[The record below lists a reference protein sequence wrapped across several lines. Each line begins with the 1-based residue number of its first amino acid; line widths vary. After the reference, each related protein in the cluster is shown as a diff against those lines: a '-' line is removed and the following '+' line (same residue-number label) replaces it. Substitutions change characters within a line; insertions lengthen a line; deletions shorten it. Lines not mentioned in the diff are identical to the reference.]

1 MREYETVFILHPK
14 VDDAGIDREIEGVKK
29 TIGNGQGEV
38 VGVHKWGRRKLAYP
52 IRRASDGFYIIL
64 RFKSDAGVLLE
75 LDRRFRINESVLR
88 ALTVISPGGEWPP
101 DLRSRERRP
110 PRGDGRFRDRD
121 RDRRGGRD
129 FRRGPGGPVE
139 DSSDDDDDMDDRG
152 RDD

>member
-14 VDDAGIDREIEGVKK
+14 VDDAGIDREIEAVKK
-29 TIGNGQGEV
+29 TIGGAQGEL

-52 IRRASDGFYIIL
+52 IHKASEGFYVIL
-64 RFKSDAGVLLE
+64 RFKSDSAVLPE

-110 PRGDGRFRDRD
+110 PRGDGRSRD

-129 FRRGPGGPVE
+129 FRRGPGGPV
-139 DSSDDDDDMDDRG
+139 DDLSDDDDMDEQVQEDES
-152 RDD
+152 